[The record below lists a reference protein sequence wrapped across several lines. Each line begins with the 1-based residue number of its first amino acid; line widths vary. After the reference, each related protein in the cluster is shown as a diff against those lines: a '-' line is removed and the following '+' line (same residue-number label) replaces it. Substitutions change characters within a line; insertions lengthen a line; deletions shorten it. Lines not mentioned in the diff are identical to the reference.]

1 MTTSQQQVAK
11 AQAFRKM
18 HDRSGVLLL
27 PNAWDAGSARLFASR
42 GFAAIAT
49 TSGGVAWSLGYAD
62 GEQAPLD
69 EVLAAIARI
78 ARVTALPVTADIE
91 AGYGETSAAVGETVR
106 AVIEAGA
113 VGINLEDSLHGGLR
127 DVAGAAA
134 RIAAARVAGADA
146 GVPIVINARV
156 DAWIRPAKDDAARF
170 ADAVNR
176 ARAYLAAGAD
186 CVYPIGLGDIAVLEA
201 FVRELD
207 APVNVGA
214 RPGLPG
220 LNELARIGVA
230 RVSMATRLATIAL
243 GAADAA
249 AQAVRSSGGFGSLE
263 SSLGHADAQRL
274 FAQG

>member
-249 AQAVRSSGGFGSLE
+249 AQAVRSSGGFDRLE
-263 SSLGHADAQRL
+263 STLGHADAQRL
-274 FAQG
+274 FAQD

>member
-1 MTTSQQQVAK
+1 MNQQQAAK

-78 ARVTALPVTADIE
+78 TRVTELPVTADIE
-91 AGYGETSAAVGETVR
+91 AGYGETAAAVGDTVR
-106 AVIEAGA
+106 AVIGAGA
-113 VGINLEDSLHGGLR
+113 IGVNIEDSLHGGLR
-127 DVAGAAA
+127 DVAEAAE
-134 RIAAARVAGADA
+134 RIAAARAAATDA

-156 DAWIRPAKDDAARF
+156 DAWIRPAANDAARF
-170 ADAVNR
+170 VDAISR

-186 CVYPIGLGDIAVLEA
+186 CVYPIGLGDTAVLAA

-207 APVNVGA
+207 APVNIGA
-214 RPGLPG
+214 RPGMPG
-220 LNELARIGVA
+220 LDELARIGVA

-249 AQAVRSSGGFGSLE
+249 AQSVLSSGSFGGLE

-274 FAQG
+274 FAQN

>member
-11 AQAFRKM
+11 AQAFRKK

-134 RIAAARVAGADA
+134 RIAAARAAGADA

-243 GAADAA
+243 GAADVA
-249 AQAVRSSGGFGSLE
+249 AQAVRSSGGFDRLE
-263 SSLGHADAQRL
+263 STLGHADAQRL
-274 FAQG
+274 FAQD

>member
-1 MTTSQQQVAK
+1 M
-11 AQAFRKM
+11 
-18 HDRSGVLLL
+18 
-27 PNAWDAGSARLFASR
+27 
-42 GFAAIAT
+42 
-49 TSGGVAWSLGYAD
+49 
-62 GEQAPLD
+62 
-69 EVLAAIARI
+69 
-78 ARVTALPVTADIE
+78 
-91 AGYGETSAAVGETVR
+91 R

-134 RIAAARVAGADA
+134 RIAAARAAGADA

-243 GAADAA
+243 GAADVA
-249 AQAVRSSGGFGSLE
+249 AQAVRSSGGFDRLE
-263 SSLGHADAQRL
+263 STLGHADAQRL
-274 FAQG
+274 FAQD

>member
-1 MTTSQQQVAK
+1 MTTNRRQIEK
-11 AQAFRKM
+11 ARAFRKM

-62 GEQAPLD
+62 GEQAPCD

-78 ARVTALPVTADIE
+78 VRVIELPVTADIE
-91 AGYGETSAAVGETVR
+91 AGYGDTAAAVGETVR
-106 AVIEAGA
+106 AVVEAGA

-127 DVAGAAA
+127 DRAEAAE
-134 RIAAARVAGADA
+134 RIAAAREAAAGT

-156 DAWIRPAKDDAARF
+156 DAWMRPAADDAARF
-170 ADAVNR
+170 ADAVDR

-186 CVYPIGLGDIAVLEA
+186 CVYPIGLGDAGVLQA

-214 RPGLPG
+214 RPGMPG
-220 LNELARIGVA
+220 LDELARIGVA

-243 GAADAA
+243 GAADVA
-249 AQAVRSSGGFGSLE
+249 AQAARSSGCFDGLE

-274 FAQG
+274 FTQG